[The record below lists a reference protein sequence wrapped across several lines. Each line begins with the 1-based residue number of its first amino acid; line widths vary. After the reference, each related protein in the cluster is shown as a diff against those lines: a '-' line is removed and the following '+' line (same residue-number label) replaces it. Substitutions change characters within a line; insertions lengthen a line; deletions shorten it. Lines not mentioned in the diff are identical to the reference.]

1 MPTVVSE
8 QRLPSKSS
16 IHPVPKQLQ
25 ISPSADLSSPPV
37 APTLLRRLLATYT
50 HTSRVPPTA
59 PLAAPTIAR
68 VPDRQ
73 HSPAVVGFH
82 PDLVGMVPAAAACD
96 RVGHGAA
103 VPLGRHLLTPPPRR
117 RRPRGPGQRR
127 APRGSRPPE
136 PVGKPWPPASPT
148 NTPSPRR
155 GASKGSLRRQA
166 RAPALLP
173 PPGTTRLPPRLLP
186 PRSLPRPHSAAGR
199 AQESRS
205 PGALILTGGRRG

>member
-1 MPTVVSE
+1 MSE

-37 APTLLRRLLATYT
+37 APTLLRRVLGDLHSFVPGAT
-50 HTSRVPPTA
+50 TA
-59 PLAAPTIAR
+59 PLADPTIAR
-68 VPDRQ
+68 APERQ

-82 PDLVGMVPAAAACD
+82 PDLVGMVPAATARD

-117 RRPRGPGQRR
+117 WRPRGPGQRR

-136 PVGKPWPPASPT
+136 PVEKPWPPSSPT

-155 GASKGSLRRQA
+155 GASEG
-166 RAPALLP
+166 
-173 PPGTTRLPPRLLP
+173 PPR
-186 PRSLPRPHSAAGR
+186 RHSP
-199 AQESRS
+199 S
-205 PGALILTGGRRG
+205 PGAPPSALHNTPPATAPPTTLAPKAAFRGRAGSGAAELRSSHPYGRRRG